1 MANSDHEGGEAAVS
15 GVLITAPDG
24 TIFNIPRAALDQFR
38 VPDNEIEGIILTAEN
53 AGLVESA
60 HRAAPTEAPSEE
72 PTGPA
77 PRTVI
82 NIFVGD
88 GKLDQPVVVAQG
100 PPGDDASQR
109 YAAGA
114 AMSKY
119 AAGSTMSK
127 YAAGSTMSKYAAGSS
142 MSKFAAGSTMSKFAA
157 GSTMSKY
164 AAGSAMAPRVEQAL
178 PFAVFYGRWI
188 AGG

>member
-1 MANSDHEGGEAAVS
+1 LANNDHEGSEAAK

-24 TIFNIPRAALDQFR
+24 TIFNIPQAALDQFR
-38 VPDNEIEGIILTAEN
+38 VPESEIEGVILAAEN
-53 AGLVESA
+53 AGLVEPA
-60 HRAAPTEAPSEE
+60 HGAAPIEAPPAE
-72 PTGPA
+72 PPGPA

-82 NIFVGD
+82 NIFVGE
-88 GKLDQPVVVAQG
+88 GAADQPVVVAQG
-100 PPGDDASQR
+100 SQGDDASQR
-109 YAAGA
+109 YAAGS

-127 YAAGSTMSKYAAGSS
+127 YAAGSTMSKYAAGST

-164 AAGSAMAPRVEQAL
+164 AAGSAMTPRLEQAV
-178 PFAVFYGRWI
+178 PFAVFYGRWL